1 MNKSTTDVKTPIAV
15 KPPVE
20 TKKEL
25 LSTSIGAFNNAENAT
40 ELLHAKYDALM
51 KAKISPSYFEPYF
64 KKGGGNNVRNDKCTA
79 TKEQAEAVEAEF
91 LYHHKDRDA
100 IVAYK
105 AMTKLERGDLT
116 INQTAEFKAMLKRPN
131 SKRDSFRKKYEN
143 YVDKANNAALKEKA
157 KNDPEAAKELD
168 EKLDNDFKAK
178 QLKALTASAKQAKDK
193 LSEDEFSRVNAAYKT
208 LVAFYNS

>member
-1 MNKSTTDVKTPIAV
+1 MNKSITVKA
-15 KPPVE
+15 KL
-20 TKKEL
+20 EL

-51 KAKISPSYFEPYF
+51 KAGIPPSYFAAYF
-64 KKGGGNNVRNDKCTA
+64 KKGGKNTTLNEECTA
-79 TKEQAEAVEAEF
+79 TKEQAEAVTAEF

-100 IVAYK
+100 IVAFK
-105 AMTKLERGDLT
+105 AMTKAELGGLT
-116 INQTAEFKAMLKRPN
+116 VNQTKEFEAMLKRPN
-131 SKRDSFRKKYEN
+131 SKRESFRKKYAN
-143 YVDKANNAALKEKA
+143 YIEKANNAALKEKA

-168 EKLDNDFKAK
+168 DKLDNSFKAK

-193 LSEDEFSRVNAAYKT
+193 LSEDEYSQVNAAYKT

>member
-1 MNKSTTDVKTPIAV
+1 MSESITVKAKT
-15 KPPVE
+15 
-20 TKKEL
+20 EL

-51 KAKISPSYFEPYF
+51 KAGIEPSYFAAYF
-64 KKGGGNNVRNDKCTA
+64 KKGGDNNVRNEECTA

-157 KNDPEAAKELD
+157 KKDPNAAKELD

-193 LSEDEFSRVNAAYKT
+193 LSEDEFSQVTAAYKT